1 MLWLVLARVALPRPV
16 ADDGI
21 QHLNDPAPTP
31 RAFVFDRSARGD
43 GTLRCPKCGTSP
55 DGKSNCCSEGGT
67 WQGQC
72 TLTLADGGQHTWSDG
87 YDACDDSIALHVV
100 PGTKQDAANCADWC
114 SHWTVLA
121 PECAGC
127 QQGTNIAAG
136 TAPGAEVLAA
146 GAAAPVKP
154 PENLAAGI
162 QVRKCDSEREEWCDG
177 AQIESALPPGGDPRH
192 CTTFPDAHL
201 PDSWCAENCGY
212 PVPNC
217 PKKMCDCSKK
227 GDGSEAAPERARGKV
242 SAKERASL
250 SPFAAAFERGRKSF
264 DGWVKEAADK
274 KKRKE
279 EASLFP
285 NRFAATALPA
295 VEEEKPT
302 RPCESQWDGNC
313 DRSAFQVSVWV
324 GV

>member
-43 GTLRCPKCGTSP
+43 GTLRCPKCGKSP

-72 TLTLADGGQHTWSDG
+72 TLTLADGSQHTVDG
-87 YDACDDSIALHVV
+87 CNRAMTVSCTSS
-100 PGTKQDAANCADWC
+100 PGRGELRGLVQPL
-114 SHWTVLA
+114 TVLA
-121 PECAGC
+121 PEAPVPKVPTSPRAPAGR
-127 QQGTNIAAG
+127 G
-136 TAPGAEVLAA
+136 V
-146 GAAAPVKP
+146 AAAPTAPV
-154 PENLAAGI
+154 PEKRLEI

-201 PDSWCAENCGY
+201 PDSWCAELRL

-217 PKKMCDCSKK
+217 PKKMRLLQ
-227 GDGSEAAPERARGKV
+227 GGRFLPI
-242 SAKERASL
+242 
-250 SPFAAAFERGRKSF
+250 ERGGR
-264 DGWVKEAADK
+264 
-274 KKRKE
+274 
-279 EASLFP
+279 
-285 NRFAATALPA
+285 
-295 VEEEKPT
+295 
-302 RPCESQWDGNC
+302 
-313 DRSAFQVSVWV
+313 
-324 GV
+324 